1 MAQDEIEKIE
11 VDTIQR
17 KIISDFAEI
26 YSQQTNLS
34 NTMLKGFLWKS
45 LREWQ
50 NKHGLTVVDTE
61 KGSGSSPAERV
72 QQAKQILEILH
83 THLLE
88 STDADKI
95 VLELAMRRSIRHYL
109 SHYANR

>member
-1 MAQDEIEKIE
+1 MAQIQLEKIE
-11 VDTIQR
+11 VDNIQR
-17 KIISDFAEI
+17 KIINDFAEI
-26 YSQQTNLS
+26 YSEKTEIS
-34 NTMLKGFLWKS
+34 KTMLKGFLWKS

-50 NKHGLTVVDTE
+50 SKHGMTVVDTE

-83 THLLE
+83 TKLLE
-88 STDADKI
+88 STNTDI
-95 VLELAMRRSIRHYL
+95 RVLELALRRSIRHYL